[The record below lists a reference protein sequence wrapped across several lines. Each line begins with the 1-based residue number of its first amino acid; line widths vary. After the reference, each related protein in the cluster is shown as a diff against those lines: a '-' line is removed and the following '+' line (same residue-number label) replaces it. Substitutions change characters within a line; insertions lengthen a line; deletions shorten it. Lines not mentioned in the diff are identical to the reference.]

1 MEAVIF
7 TGLQGS
13 GKSSFYKERFFSTHV
28 RISLDLLRTRNREER
43 LLAFCLE
50 TQQRFVIDN
59 TNPTRDDRTKY
70 ISRSK
75 EAGFRVIGYYFR
87 SKVEECLQR
96 NEGRTD
102 AVPDVAIPATAKK
115 LEIPTMDE
123 GFDQLWY
130 VRIDDGQFVV
140 EEWNDEV

>member
-1 MEAVIF
+1 MEAIIF
-7 TGLQGS
+7 TGLQGA
-13 GKSSFYKERFFSTHV
+13 GKSSFYKDRFFSTHV
-28 RISLDLLRTRNREER
+28 RISLDLLRTRNREEL

-70 ISRSK
+70 IGRSK